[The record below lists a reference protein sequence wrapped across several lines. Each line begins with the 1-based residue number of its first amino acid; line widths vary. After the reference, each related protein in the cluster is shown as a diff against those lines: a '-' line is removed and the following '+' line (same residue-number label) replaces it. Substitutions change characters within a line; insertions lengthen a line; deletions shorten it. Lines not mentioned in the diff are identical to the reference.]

1 MGPAIALLFLAV
13 GISCAPPAFQGWK
26 GETLEGTPFDLS
38 RLKAPIVAV
47 NVYSP
52 TCVPCIDELPAL
64 DLLGRELSKKEGEIF
79 LLVDG
84 NPEKHGLAA
93 SASQSDL
100 RNRLQADVKKY
111 GIRAPVVIMDAAFKT
126 AEPGAFITGTPET
139 IFFRTGPLTP
149 VYLFLG
155 PIMEGQPFVPEE
167 DSRFR
172 FVLSQLEAM

>member
-1 MGPAIALLFLAV
+1 MTGL
-13 GISCAPPAFQGWK
+13 SCAPPAFLSWK
-26 GETLEGTPFDLS
+26 GKTLDGRPFDLQS
-38 RLKAPIVAV
+38 VPSAIVVA

-64 DLLGRELSKKEGEIF
+64 DFLAGELRKKEGALF

-84 NPEKHGLAA
+84 APEKHGLPE
-93 SASQSDL
+93 SATQEQL
-100 RNRLQADVKKY
+100 RERLLADVQRYK
-111 GIRAPVVIMDAAFKT
+111 IASPVVIMEKSFRT

-139 IFFRTGPLTP
+139 IFFRTGPLRP

-155 PIMEGQPFVPEE
+155 PIMESVPFVAQE